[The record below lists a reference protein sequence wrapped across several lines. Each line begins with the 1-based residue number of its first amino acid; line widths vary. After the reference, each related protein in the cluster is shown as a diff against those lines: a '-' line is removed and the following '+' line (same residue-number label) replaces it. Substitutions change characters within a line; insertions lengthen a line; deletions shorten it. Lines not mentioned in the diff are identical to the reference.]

1 MTAHWAASCPRID
14 LDQEMLVEAV
24 DILGFKMNLS
34 PSHHCFLRAFNAKK
48 SKPLIFSTF
57 QLPCNA
63 SRAWSDLDNMA
74 SSERSTRP
82 GDLVQQSWVQ
92 YKILGKPF
100 LSLDNGH
107 QIEAFLTFTYSHL
120 DIVEP

>member
-14 LDQEMLVEAV
+14 LDQEVLVEAV
-24 DILGFKMNLS
+24 DILGFKVNLS
-34 PSHHCFLRAFNAKK
+34 PLFLRAFNAKK

-82 GDLVQQSWVQ
+82 GDLVQQSRVQ

-107 QIEAFLTFTYSHL
+107 QIEAFLTFLTFSHL
-120 DIVEP
+120 DIVDP

>member
-24 DILGFKMNLS
+24 DIFEFKMNSQS
-34 PSHHCFLRAFNAKK
+34 PLFLRAFNAKK
-48 SKPLIFSTF
+48 SKPMIFSTF

-82 GDLVQQSWVQ
+82 GDLVQQSRVQ

-107 QIEAFLTFTYSHL
+107 QIEAFLTFTFSHL
-120 DIVEP
+120 DIVDP